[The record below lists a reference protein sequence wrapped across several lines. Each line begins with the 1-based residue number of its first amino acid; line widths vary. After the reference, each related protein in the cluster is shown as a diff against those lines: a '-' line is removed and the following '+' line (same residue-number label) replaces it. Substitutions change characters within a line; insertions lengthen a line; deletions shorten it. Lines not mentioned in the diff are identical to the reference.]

1 MYINTR
7 ENLCSCPHYRWIS
20 VTPKKAQ
27 LHTTSL
33 NNLHSNR
40 QRGIAQVYIPT
51 YIRTSRNSKRLPQ
64 RPINTSKPHRPARAR
79 ASQQRRSPR
88 SISYS
93 LPIRACARESL
104 SLSTDAYRILCAFRA
119 DGSGREGFRSLARE
133 CEILQ
138 AGVAQVTRDSAVME
152 IFAEGIISAAGRAG
166 GGAACKSYSCGI
178 WNVINIKSF
187 CGRKSRVERVVH
199 AVLSEGS
206 IY

>member
-79 ASQQRRSPR
+79 EPAKKVSAFYFLF
-88 SISYS
+88 IAYT
-93 LPIRACARESL
+93 CVCTRESL
-104 SLSTDAYRILCAFRA
+104 SLDRRISYFMRF
-119 DGSGREGFRSLARE
+119 SRGRERARGISLAR
-133 CEILQ
+133 
-138 AGVAQVTRDSAVME
+138 AGMRD
-152 IFAEGIISAAGRAG
+152 FTG
-166 GGAACKSYSCGI
+166 GCSTSDP
-178 WNVINIKSF
+178 
-187 CGRKSRVERVVH
+187 
-199 AVLSEGS
+199 
-206 IY
+206 